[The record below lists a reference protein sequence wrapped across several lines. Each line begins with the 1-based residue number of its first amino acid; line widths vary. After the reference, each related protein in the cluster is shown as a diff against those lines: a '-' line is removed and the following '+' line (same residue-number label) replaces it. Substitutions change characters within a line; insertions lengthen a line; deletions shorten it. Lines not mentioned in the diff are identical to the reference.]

1 LETLSTLFAPL
12 QSAINQKNQ
21 EDGFDE
27 NHPWHHR
34 LTTIETA
41 GLLDVEY
48 QGEYE
53 LWFDDRTTV
62 TILQDLFKL
71 LAHPDVAPRLRS
83 LTYLTEAT
91 LAANGT
97 YDYNIDPLV
106 DGEHQF
112 PNLIRLSLAQGHG
125 EDGYK
130 ILTSPQ
136 SGDDWYEAG
145 VLARL
150 LDKAPCLE
158 DLVTPVPAND
168 RFFQGCQHPLQSLD
182 VDAGFDCVEFI
193 RHLSACSRFPNLRKL
208 VFTDFRQY
216 YLDDW
221 RTQTT
226 KFEDYVLFFKSAVAS
241 KLQSISLREV
251 NLTSEQVNQLLTIR
265 SEGVEITCHQ
275 VES

>member
-1 LETLSTLFAPL
+1 METLSNLFAPL
-12 QSAINQKNQ
+12 QAAINQKNQ
-21 EDGFDE
+21 EHGFE
-27 NHPWHHR
+27 ANHPWYHR
-34 LTTIETA
+34 LTLVEA
-41 GLLDVEY
+41 NGLLNVEY

-53 LWFDDRTTV
+53 LWFNKRATV
-62 TILQDLFKL
+62 NILQDLFQL
-71 LAHPDVAPRLRS
+71 LTHPDVAPRLRS

-106 DGEHQF
+106 DGEQQF

-150 LDKAPCLE
+150 LDKAPFLE
-158 DLVTPVPAND
+158 ELATPVPPNVN
-168 RFFQGCQHPLQSLD
+168 FFHGSQHPLQLLD
-182 VDAGFDCVEFI
+182 VDAGFDCIDFI
-193 RHLSACSRFPNLRKL
+193 SNLSVCSRFPNLQKL

-221 RTQTT
+221 QKQTT
-226 KFEDYVLFFKSAVAS
+226 SLEDYILFFKSPVAS
-241 KLQSISLREV
+241 RLKSITLREV
-251 NLTSEQVNQLLTIR
+251 NLTSSEVNQLLNIR
-265 SEGVEITCHQ
+265 SEDVDITCCQ
-275 VES
+275 APR

>member
-1 LETLSTLFAPL
+1 METLSTLLAPL
-12 QSAINQKNQ
+12 QAAIESKNQ
-21 EDGFDE
+21 EDGFDK
-27 NHPWHHR
+27 NHPWYHR
-34 LTTIETA
+34 LTSIETA
-41 GLLDVEY
+41 GSIDVEY

-71 LAHPDVAPRLRS
+71 LTHPDVAPRLRS

-112 PNLIRLSLAQGHG
+112 PNLIHLSLAQGHG
-125 EDGYK
+125 EHGYK

-158 DLVTPVPAND
+158 DLVTPGPPND

-182 VDAGFDCVEFI
+182 IDA
-193 RHLSACSRFPNLRKL
+193 
-208 VFTDFRQY
+208 
-216 YLDDW
+216 
-221 RTQTT
+221 
-226 KFEDYVLFFKSAVAS
+226 
-241 KLQSISLREV
+241 
-251 NLTSEQVNQLLTIR
+251 
-265 SEGVEITCHQ
+265 GVEITCPQ
-275 VES
+275 V